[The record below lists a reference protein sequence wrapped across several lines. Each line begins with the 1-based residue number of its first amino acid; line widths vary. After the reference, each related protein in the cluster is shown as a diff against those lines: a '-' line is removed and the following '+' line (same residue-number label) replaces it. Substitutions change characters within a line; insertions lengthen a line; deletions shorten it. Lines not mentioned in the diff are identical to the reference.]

1 MLPVT
6 EGIQVEVMWPLNKD
20 AIEVLGHWVTSRVGE
35 GDSTSLP
42 SVQR

>member
-6 EGIQVEVMWPLNKD
+6 EGIQVEVMWPLDKD
-20 AIEVLGHWVTSRVGE
+20 AIEVLGHGVTSRVGE
-35 GDSTSLP
+35 DDCTSLP